1 MHLQSEGIHKFLLG
15 ALDHK
20 YLLNSLHNP
29 PPGLTHVSQPN
40 MPTSYSDPKGSGKP
54 RLAAA
59 WCNIKDQ
66 KTALAKV

>member
-1 MHLQSEGIHKFLLG
+1 LQSEGIHKFLLG

-20 YLLNSLHNP
+20 YLLNSLHNSSLR
-29 PPGLTHVSQPN
+29 LTRVSQAN
-40 MPTSYSDPKGSGKP
+40 MPTSYSDLKESGKL

-59 WCNIKDQ
+59 WCNINDQ